1 MKQVIHKLIEES
13 KNDELK
19 EKLSDIKGENK
30 DLF

>member
-19 EKLSDIKGENK
+19 EKLRDIKGENK
-30 DLF
+30 DLL